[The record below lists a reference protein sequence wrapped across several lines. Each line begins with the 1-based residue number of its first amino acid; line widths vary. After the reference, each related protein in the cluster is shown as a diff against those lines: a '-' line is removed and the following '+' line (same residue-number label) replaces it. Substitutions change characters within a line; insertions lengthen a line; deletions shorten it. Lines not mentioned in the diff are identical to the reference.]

1 LFEGS
6 VKPGELL
13 VLQGDIC
20 QVKSLGLRAATLTR
34 SSDNAE
40 LVVPNQTFF
49 TATTTTYT
57 GSDERRCGTVQVRAA
72 YKHDPDRVIAL
83 LLDTARANPLVLTD
97 PAPGAKLSNFGEY
110 FMEYKLDFWMADPLK
125 NGSISSQLRQQIWH
139 RFREQGIEIPLQS
152 GVIAQAS

>member
-1 LFEGS
+1 M
-6 VKPGELL
+6 
-13 VLQGDIC
+13 
-20 QVKSLGLRAATLTR
+20 
-34 SSDNAE
+34 
-40 LVVPNQTFF
+40 
-49 TATTTTYT
+49 
-57 GSDERRCGTVQVRAA
+57 QVRAA